1 MSRDCQKVVHK
12 ALLCGVLVEGD
23 GMIQKLIKM
32 TVICCAVLALA
43 GQSFAQN
50 AAGSS
55 ASDQR
60 GKGMAGPRRQLATIV
75 FAGLGG
81 AILGLSTLSFYGS
94 PQNNLQNIPIGFGI
108 GLIAGITFATARV
121 IANPQELYGIKPGL
135 EEETAH
141 GNSFQATNSMAR
153 PAVFKFNF
161 DF

>member
-1 MSRDCQKVVHK
+1 
-12 ALLCGVLVEGD
+12 
-23 GMIQKLIKM
+23 MIQKLIK
-32 TVICCAVLALA
+32 TVVICCAVFALA
-43 GQSFAQN
+43 GQSFAQS
-50 AAGSS
+50 AGGPASS
-55 ASDQR
+55 AGDQR
-60 GKGMAGPRRQLATIV
+60 AKGLAGPRRQLATIV

-121 IANPQELYGIKPGL
+121 IANPQELYGTQPRL

-153 PAVFKFNF
+153 PAIFKFNF